1 MDRPGLADPVRGT
14 FLLLTRTRERV
25 GNGPR
30 LRLKENFWKEVRPMA
45 DHYASG
51 TWQVTEGRDQEF
63 INRWTEFLQWSRANY
78 PSIVVANLIRDRRV
92 PGHYVSF
99 AEWTDEASRDAWKQN
114 PEFATHFD
122 ACVALCEHMSGADF
136 DRVATV

>member
-1 MDRPGLADPVRGT
+1 
-14 FLLLTRTRERV
+14 
-25 GNGPR
+25 
-30 LRLKENFWKEVRPMA
+30 MA

-51 TWQVTEGRDQEF
+51 TWQVKQGCDQEF
-63 INRWTEFLQWSRANY
+63 IDRWTEFLQWSRANY

-99 AEWTDEASRDAWKQN
+99 AEWTEEASRDAWKQN
-114 PEFATHFD
+114 PEFTTHFD
-122 ACVALCEHMSGADF
+122 ACFALCEHMSGADF